1 MHVLGPITT
10 MTMIRRIFLVGIC
23 VLALLF
29 AVALQTLS
37 PRSNTIKQDH
47 DSHSLSQ
54 TSFLELRSAPE
65 LKLDTKRDDNQLP
78 GLLGGVLN
86 PLLGGTAS
94 STPAVPAVPVLPSA
108 LTPVL
113 QAPVNAQPTVPEVSA
128 TPLPI
133 QQAPLPPAPAP
144 APAPPAQAPAQQSG
158 GGILGG
164 IIGGLLGGGNAP
176 VPLPDAPLAG
186 PALAPAPAAPAPVA
200 PAIPGADALNI
211 LGGLGGL
218 VSDVIGKSGVLH
230 GVVNGAGP
238 AAPGVGPIALPD
250 VSDIMKAAESAVSDN
265 VPIGD
270 VVAAVAGKVMDTV
283 NEVANTLVPV
293 LNETTSA
300 IVPLADGVSAVL
312 QHPPL
317 GDVLGKVV
325 DTLADFTAQVVNV
338 TTPVLDAVDNLVPLP
353 VDLSNIV
360 QGAAGAVNEVAK
372 GVNELLCDVQGVDAV
387 SVILRKP
394 CTELA
399 ASFATVLPDQISLSI
414 VVTTQTGTENMLATV
429 TNSAGSTIL
438 PILPSVN
445 PLQAAASISAAQPL
459 GTVAVSPAL
468 PAPLASQS
476 LPISVS
482 ASSVPPSVAIIGPQ
496 PSSQSATAPLFSAL
510 QSALDSAKQSLSASL
525 ASSHLPTVPATQP
538 SPISASFYTSVQPAP
553 SIQPVASVQPAVST
567 WLLPSSSPLP
577 SILVPVPVPSSSPR
591 TNPSDIL
598 PGPCPGRGYTCDRC
612 SSGWFCP
619 NGVQPRRDTPCGYG
633 WACDDC
639 ITGFFCVPD
648 PATLSS
654 GLQAA
659 VCPDPPPAPLLPLT
673 PSLPRPVLA
682 LPQGRYAGCYSDSTE
697 RALGDLMF
705 LGQADGTPMDNR
717 QCLDMCQKAG
727 YKVAGTEDGTECY
740 CGNYVYN
747 SYLIDDSRCSSPC
760 SGDSTTSCGGPWA
773 LAIYSPDG
781 RVEVKQPA
789 FTLTEPPPGTPETTL
804 HIGGVR
810 QTVVP
815 VTMPVYMWPPPAGN
829 VLPPV
834 PSSSC
839 TTNTPKTSCTTS
851 AVPSIDAAGLLSSV
865 GAIVSDAMLRASSVE
880 SVVLSRAST
889 AMDGAKSMVNSG
901 VSSVVGEMNSFIS
914 VVAQQTPNPLIGS
927 MPGPVMPSCV
937 GSGPGCV
944 PAASGPMTTGEP
956 TPWTG
961 NLPIGSTPDSGT
973 PGSGIPGSGSG
984 DTPSGGTTP
993 VVPLIVTYGN
1003 SKLSNSENA
1012 EDKDVSNSRQRRHT
1026 RGRIGAVP

>member
-1 MHVLGPITT
+1 MHFLGTITT
-10 MTMIRRIFLVGIC
+10 MTMVRQIALVGLC
-23 VLALLF
+23 VLALLST
-29 AVALQTLS
+29 VALQTLS
-37 PRSNTIKQDH
+37 LGSNAIKQDPN
-47 DSHSLSQ
+47 SNGISQ
-54 TSFLELRSAPE
+54 MPFLELRSEPE
-65 LKLDTKRDDNQLP
+65 LKLDAKRDDNQLP

-86 PLLGGTAS
+86 PLLGGTAP
-94 STPAVPAVPVLPSA
+94 STPAVPAVPAVPVLPSA
-108 LTPVL
+108 LPPVL
-113 QAPVNAQPTVPEVSA
+113 PAPVNAPPAVPQVPA

-144 APAPPAQAPAQQSG
+144 APAPPAQAPAEQGG

-176 VPLPDAPLAG
+176 VPLPEAPLPV
-186 PALAPAPAAPAPVA
+186 PALAPAPAVPEPAAPAV
-200 PAIPGADALNI
+200 PGADALNI

-218 VSDVIGKSGVLH
+218 VTDVIGKTGVLQ

-238 AAPGVGPIALPD
+238 AAPGLGPIALPD

-312 QHPPL
+312 QHPPI

-338 TTPVLDAVDNLVPLP
+338 TTPVLDTVDNLVPLP

-399 ASFATVLPDQISLSI
+399 ASFATILPDQSSLSI
-414 VVTTQTGTENMLATV
+414 VVTTQTGTGNMLATV

-438 PILPSVN
+438 PILPSIN
-445 PLQAAASISAAQPL
+445 SLQAAASISTARPL
-459 GTVAVSPAL
+459 GTVFASPAL
-468 PAPLASQS
+468 PAPPVSQPPS
-476 LPISVS
+476 ILLS
-482 ASSVPPSVAIIGPQ
+482 ASSLRLSVTTIGPQ
-496 PSSQSATAPLFSAL
+496 PSSQSPTAPLFSAL

-525 ASSHLPTVPATQP
+525 ASSVLSTVPAAQP
-538 SPISASFYTSVQPAP
+538 SPSSASLVSSVQPLP
-553 SIQPVASVQPAVST
+553 SAQPAVST
-567 WLLPSSSPLP
+567 WLLLSSSSLP
-577 SILVPVPVPSSSPR
+577 SILTCYLDLALAEAILVTGAPAAGSVRMAYYREEIRHVAMAGHATTVSRDSSVFQILPPYPVGFKLLSSSAIN
-591 TNPSDIL
+591 TEASTACL
-598 PGPCPGRGYTCDRC
+598 GSTPGK
-612 SSGWFCP
+612 
-619 NGVQPRRDTPCGYG
+619 
-633 WACDDC
+633 
-639 ITGFFCVPD
+639 
-648 PATLSS
+648 L
-654 GLQAA
+654 
-659 VCPDPPPAPLLPLT
+659 
-673 PSLPRPVLA
+673 
-682 LPQGRYAGCYSDSTE
+682 
-697 RALGDLMF
+697 
-705 LGQADGTPMDNR
+705 DGTPIDNG
-717 QCLDMCQKAG
+717 QCFDMCQKAG
-727 YKVAGTEDGTECY
+727 YKLAGTEDGTECY
-740 CGNYVYN
+740 CGNYIYN

-760 SGDSTTSCGGPWA
+760 SGDSTASCGGPWA

-804 HIGGVR
+804 HIGGIR

-829 VLPPV
+829 VLPPIL
-834 PSSSC
+834 SSSC
-839 TTNTPKTSCTTS
+839 TTATPTTSCTGS
-851 AVPSIDAAGLLSSV
+851 AVPSVDHAGLLSSV

-880 SVVLSRAST
+880 SAVLSRAST
-889 AMDGAKSMVNSG
+889 AMEGAKHMVNSG
-901 VSSVVGEMNSFIS
+901 ISSVVGEMSSFIS
-914 VVAQQTPNPLIGS
+914 VVAHQTPNPLIGG

-937 GSGPGCV
+937 GSGPGCM
-944 PAASGPMTTGEP
+944 PAASGPVATGEP
-956 TPWTG
+956 APWTG
-961 NLPIGSTPDSGT
+961 NPSMGGTPGSGT
-973 PGSGIPGSGSG
+973 PGSGTPGSGG
-984 DTPSGGTTP
+984 PPLAGTNPGVP
-993 VVPLIVTYGN
+993 VIVTYGH
-1003 SKLSNSENA
+1003 SKFSNPENA
-1012 EDKDVSNSRQRRHT
+1012 DEEDALNNRQRRHA
-1026 RGRIGAVP
+1026 RGRIGSILW

>member
-1 MHVLGPITT
+1 MRVLGTITA
-10 MTMIRRIFLVGIC
+10 MTMVRWISLVGIC
-23 VLALLF
+23 VLALLS

-37 PRSNTIKQDH
+37 LGSNTIEQDPN
-47 DSHSLSQ
+47 SHSLSQ
-54 TSFLELRSAPE
+54 TPFLKLLSEPE
-65 LKLDTKRDDNQLP
+65 LKLNAKRDDNQLP

-86 PLLGGTAS
+86 PLLSGTAPS
-94 STPAVPAVPVLPSA
+94 IPAVPAVPVPAVPVPPSA
-108 LTPVL
+108 LPPALPV
-113 QAPVNAQPTVPEVSA
+113 PVNTEPTVPQTPA

-133 QQAPLPPAPAP
+133 QQAPLPPAPAL
-144 APAPPAQAPAQQSG
+144 PAQQGG

-164 IIGGLLGGGNAP
+164 ILGGLLGGGNAP
-176 VPLPDAPLAG
+176 APLPEAPLAG
-186 PALAPAPAAPAPVA
+186 PALAPAPAPALPAPAA
-200 PAIPGADALNI
+200 PAVPGADTLNI

-218 VSDVIGKSGVLH
+218 VSDVIGKTGVLQ

-238 AAPGVGPIALPD
+238 AAPGLGPIALPD
-250 VSDIMKAAESAVSDN
+250 AGDIMKAAESAVADN

-283 NEVANTLVPV
+283 NEVANALVPV

-312 QHPPL
+312 QHPPI

-353 VDLSNIV
+353 IDLSNIV

-399 ASFATVLPDQISLSI
+399 ASFATVLPDQSSLSI
-414 VVTTQTGTENMLATV
+414 VVTTQTGTGNILATV

-438 PILPSVN
+438 PIMPSVN
-445 PLQAAASISAAQPL
+445 SVQAPAPLSPAQPL
-459 GTVAVSPAL
+459 ATVAAL
-468 PAPLASQS
+468 PAPPAPPASQP
-476 LPISVS
+476 LPISLS
-482 ASSVPPSVAIIGPQ
+482 ASSWPPSVTTIGPQ
-496 PSSQSATAPLFSAL
+496 PSSQSPTAPLFSAL
-510 QSALDSAKQSLSASL
+510 QSALNSAKQSLSASL
-525 ASSHLPTVPATQP
+525 ASSPLPTVPAAQP
-538 SPISASFYTSVQPAP
+538 SPISASLLPFVQPAP
-553 SIQPVASVQPAVST
+553 SVQPAVST
-567 WLLPSSSPLP
+567 WILPSSSSLP
-577 SILVPVPVPSSSPR
+577 SILVPVAVPSSSPR
-591 TNPSDIL
+591 PNPSDLL

-633 WACDDC
+633 WACEDC

-654 GLQAA
+654 VLQAA
-659 VCPDPPPAPLLPLT
+659 VCPAPAPAPAPTLLLPLT
-673 PSLPRPVLA
+673 PLLPRPVVA

-697 RALGDLMF
+697 RALGDLKF
-705 LGQADGTPMDNR
+705 LGEVDGTPMDNG
-717 QCLDMCQKAG
+717 QCLDMCQKSG
-727 YKVAGTEDGTECY
+727 YKLAGTEDGTECY

-760 SGDSTTSCGGPWA
+760 SGDSTASCGGPWA

-789 FTLTEPPPGTPETTL
+789 FTLTEPAPGTPETTL

-815 VTMPVYMWPPPAGN
+815 VTMPVFMWPPPADN
-829 VLPPV
+829 VLSPMM
-834 PSSSC
+834 SSSC
-839 TTNTPKTSCTTS
+839 TTATPTTSCTKS
-851 AVPSIDAAGLLSSV
+851 VVPSIDAAGLLSSV

-880 SVVLSRAST
+880 SDVLSRAST
-889 AMDGAKSMVNSG
+889 AMDGAKHMVSSG
-901 VSSVVGEMNSFIS
+901 ISSVVGEMSSFIS
-914 VVAQQTPNPLIGS
+914 VVAHQTPNPLIDI
-927 MPGPVMPSCV
+927 MPGPAMPSCV
-937 GSGPGCV
+937 GSGLGCV
-944 PAASGPMTTGEP
+944 PVAPGSMPTGEP
-956 TPWTG
+956 APWTG
-961 NLPIGSTPDSGT
+961 NPSMGSTPGSGTPGSGT
-973 PGSGIPGSGSG
+973 PGSGISGSG
-984 DTPSGGTTP
+984 DTPSDGTPPGVP
-993 VVPLIVTYGN
+993 VIVTYGQ
-1003 SKLSNSENA
+1003 SKLSNSDNVDD
-1012 EDKDVSNSRQRRHT
+1012 EDVPNSRQRRRI
-1026 RGRIGAVP
+1026 RGRIGALL

>member
-1 MHVLGPITT
+1 MHVLGRITT
-10 MTMIRRIFLVGIC
+10 MTILRQIALFGIC
-23 VLALLF
+23 VLALLS
-29 AVALQTLS
+29 AVALQTPSLG
-37 PRSNTIKQDH
+37 SNTIEQDLN
-47 DSHSLSQ
+47 SHSLSQ
-54 TSFLELRSAPE
+54 MPFLELRSEPE
-65 LKLDTKRDDNQLP
+65 LKLNIKRDDNQLP

-86 PLLGGTAS
+86 PLLGGAAP
-94 STPAVPAVPVLPSA
+94 STPAVPAAPVLPSA
-108 LTPVL
+108 LPPVL
-113 QAPVNAQPTVPEVSA
+113 PAPENAQPSAPQVPA
-128 TPLPI
+128 TSLPI
-133 QQAPLPPAPAP
+133 QQAPLPPAPVL
-144 APAPPAQAPAQQSG
+144 PAQTPAQQGG

-164 IIGGLLGGGNAP
+164 IIGGLLGGGDAP
-176 VPLPDAPLAG
+176 APLPEVPLPG
-186 PALAPAPAAPAPVA
+186 PALAPSPAVPVPAAPAV
-200 PAIPGADALNI
+200 PGADALNI

-218 VSDVIGKSGVLH
+218 VTDVIGKTGVLQ

-238 AAPGVGPIALPD
+238 AAPGLGPISLPD
-250 VSDIMKAAESAVSDN
+250 VSDIMKAAESAVSDS

-325 DTLADFTAQVVNV
+325 DTLADFTAQVVNA
-338 TTPVLDAVDNLVPLP
+338 TTPVLDAVDDLVPLP
-353 VDLSNIV
+353 VSLSNIV

-372 GVNELLCDVQGVDAV
+372 GVNELLCDVQGVEAV

-399 ASFATVLPDQISLSI
+399 ASFATVLPEQSPLSI
-414 VVTTQTGTENMLATV
+414 VVTSQTGTENILATV

-438 PILPSVN
+438 PILPSASS
-445 PLQAAASISAAQPL
+445 LQAAALISTARPL
-459 GTVAVSPAL
+459 GSVAALPAL
-468 PAPLASQS
+468 PAPPPSEP
-476 LPISVS
+476 LPISLS
-482 ASSVPPSVAIIGPQ
+482 APSLPPSVTTIRPQ
-496 PSSQSATAPLFSAL
+496 PSSQSPTGPLFSAL

-525 ASSHLPTVPATQP
+525 ASSVLPTVPAAQP
-538 SPISASFYTSVQPAP
+538 SPISASLMPSVQPAASVQPAP
-553 SIQPVASVQPAVST
+553 SVQPAVST

-577 SILVPVPVPSSSPR
+577 SILVPVPVPSSPQPS
-591 TNPSDIL
+591 PSDLL

-659 VCPDPPPAPLLPLT
+659 VCPVPAPPPAPLLPLA
-673 PSLPRPVLA
+673 PSLPRPVPA

-697 RALGDLMF
+697 RALGDLKF
-705 LGQADGTPMDNR
+705 LGQVDGTPMDNN
-717 QCLDMCQKAG
+717 QCLDMCKNAG
-727 YKVAGTEDGTECY
+727 YKLAGTEDGTECY

-747 SYLIDDSRCSSPC
+747 SYLIDDSRCSTPC
-760 SGDSTTSCGGPWA
+760 SGDSTASCGGPWA

-781 RVEVKQPA
+781 KVEVKEPA
-789 FTLTEPPPGTPETTL
+789 FTLTEPAPGTPETTL

-815 VTMPVYMWPPPAGN
+815 VTMPVFMWPPPVGN
-829 VLPPV
+829 VLPPM

-839 TTNTPKTSCTTS
+839 TTNTPTTSCTKS

-865 GAIVSDAMLRASSVE
+865 GAIVSDAMIRASSVE
-880 SVVLSRAST
+880 SAVLSRAST
-889 AMDGAKSMVNSG
+889 AIDGAKSMVNG
-901 VSSVVGEMNSFIS
+901 GISSVVGEMNSFIS
-914 VVAQQTPNPLIGS
+914 VVAQQTSNPLIGV
-927 MPGPVMPSCV
+927 MPGPVIPSCV

-944 PAASGPMTTGEP
+944 PAASGPMPTGEP
-956 TPWTG
+956 VPGTG
-961 NLPIGSTPDSGT
+961 NPSVESTPGSGTPGPGIPSSGT
-973 PGSGIPGSGSG
+973 PGSGDTHSDGATPGV
-984 DTPSGGTTP
+984 P
-993 VVPLIVTYGN
+993 VIATYGQ
-1003 SKLSNSENA
+1003 SKVSNSEKVDEEYA
-1012 EDKDVSNSRQRRHT
+1012 SNIRQRRQA
-1026 RGRIGAVP
+1026 RGRIGAM